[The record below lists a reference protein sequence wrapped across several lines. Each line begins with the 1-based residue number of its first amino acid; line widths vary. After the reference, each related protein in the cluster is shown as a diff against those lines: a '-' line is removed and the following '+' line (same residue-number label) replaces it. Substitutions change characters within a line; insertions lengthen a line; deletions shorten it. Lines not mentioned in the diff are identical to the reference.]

1 MADKDL
7 RSIMEAFYNAAPYG
21 NPEQPESEDK
31 ESVSYSKTKRQGDA
45 SVTVSANADSMEEL
59 HNILKLA
66 GIEIGDK
73 EEHDHDEHDHSEH
86 DHEDICDGCGKTG
99 EECECED
106 CDQHGSDEPKMKV
119 ISLKPQGYNP
129 VAGDKKEILNAL
141 MNRYKSL

>member
-1 MADKDL
+1 MADKEL
-7 RSIMEAFYNAAPYG
+7 QSIMEAFYNAAPYG
-21 NPEQPESEDK
+21 NPEQQESEDK

-73 EEHDHDEHDHSEH
+73 EEHDHEEH
-86 DHEDICDGCGKTG
+86 DHEDICDGCGKPG
-99 EECECED
+99 DECECED
-106 CDQHGSDEPKMKV
+106 CDQHGSEEGGEDGGPV
-119 ISLKPQGYNP
+119 VVSLKPQGYNP